1 MQSLSSAAMVAN
13 VLQALN
19 DDSDNLS
26 TTSPDS
32 NLSLDSIEGSPM
44 SNSDSNDSDVGAS
57 KMGNDVKVALPEAVF
72 SGVDSGSEKRPTNDA
87 ASGETVNVSPAEGGD
102 YGSLEKP
109 SAAGEGAVAPA
120 VSEASIS
127 DCEIDTELTSK
138 EKTKQWLSSPDV
150 FLWKKERKV
159 RAAEVSVQKCDQN
172 SGLSH
177 DSLSNSPI
185 ESPASPRLD
194 IATIQD
200 EVEDLANL
208 FTKLKTG
215 SSKSTPLVR
224 GDDTDRKR
232 QTKDKSRQHRAS
244 LRLPKPRSSS
254 SSSLGHVPVMAK
266 RRSSMQRSSGSLDLG
281 SSRSPSQ
288 RSSRLLDVTASCGS
302 LGNLSSGLISR
313 RSDNSLLPSS
323 MDSSKQT
330 SSSNIADHLMSSV
343 SDTERRITDLIGPG
357 DGDITKSDTSLDLKA
372 KDPQLGKQDGTKEAR
387 GLVHPLERKNLPK
400 FGVNAKTDE
409 RPHLKQPVIYHTSK
423 SSFDKDSLEK
433 TVMAADESTIET
445 TTTDGS
451 TTTVSSCMLDSRDS
465 RYLTEKGT
473 SASENES
480 VSRSFDTFSESTCT
494 DSDSLNRNVQLK
506 QMAELK
512 RGMIIGQRELLL
524 ASKAWSE
531 TETCTTDSQAQTP
544 SSISMDAT
552 ESTRTATRSLLR
564 EKTEFDSDG
573 TCTDGSEYRSSGT
586 DHVADSEH
594 EDSDNPRYG
603 NSKDGVKESNRRS
616 KEMNPG
622 SDSGLLCLLDVQVS
636 GYCDNTGATPAET
649 DEKGN
654 TTMNPKHSMV
664 SSGMGKEQAGSET
677 FKVTT
682 RPIEEVETSNKP
694 TNAEENIERKAHL
707 PPSDEQLSQ
716 LEDIDPDSLTEEEP
730 SVSLTSTNQ
739 RLTRSDEHPIRDNIA
754 FDFNHLMAQASK
766 RKNTSEGN
774 IPPFVSPHQS
784 GIITR
789 SDMNAEFRAS
799 SELDKLRSPQ
809 ASVTQLSHVS
819 ESVDATEEFRSTV
832 ESTDVDDEGFVT
844 PDEERSLSP
853 DVENWIFDVDES
865 DMAGV
870 INELNIGD
878 FVDRESRSATPLVS
892 LLSGDADSLGSDF
905 LDAELMS
912 PSSIGATSTH
922 SPFAKLAHYQTE
934 VQGAE
939 TAACLDSEP
948 DNQTAP
954 EPHPH
959 TPVEEQT
966 DKELEVTTSD
976 DQDSAGEHS
985 PGRATQDVSNSQNDP
1000 SALRTSSSFGERCR
1014 LLSLVKFDGSDDSRG
1029 NSPDTHPEH
1038 TTSLIQRASP
1048 GDVLKQEQ
1056 VVTLSDFDLINCSS
1070 LSGSLSGQLRSCNEG
1085 EVSSSED
1092 ETPLQP
1098 DNARTNDDLQHE
1110 IANVIG
1116 PVLGTVPTTRH
1127 DHNSAM
1133 SDVLKLAFSRS
1144 LQTAITGSIVE
1155 DKIEREIE
1163 SPAGNDSKESNL
1175 NSDKVFGP
1183 RVSQPKAQIG
1193 DTWSKPVE
1201 EGADPVASLSTV
1213 MELDE
1218 TTHSLSSKSSKS
1230 SEIDV
1235 SETDSD
1241 KSAGTK
1247 RRMLGAWD
1255 ADVSSQSE
1263 SECASS
1269 KVTTRSDF
1277 VSSSKKIPTKVA
1289 ILGQSECSFQDNMYQ
1304 DSASDRAKPIQ
1315 NFKFGLHSNDTSST
1329 MPALLEDI
1337 SAPFSGIVNECCD
1350 NLGAITDLGSTA
1362 QLCVDVGAQPT
1373 IRPLSPTK
1381 RETNISRPSAS
1392 NTLWKLPR
1400 PPSVLT
1406 VVAEDAIGERPDI
1419 VTAEEFHDSC
1429 STASFV
1435 QSESVSDSGTLADRA
1450 SALQTEPPSSFR
1462 HDSDMGTISTVY
1474 PSASPVQS
1482 VEQLTVTL
1490 PSSVEQMTVTLPSTV
1505 QSCEQIGEG
1514 SVGSSSVVIQA
1525 LERKRIP
1532 SPSLPFPKRSAMV
1545 NADSIQKD
1553 VVSVKVNA
1561 DSSLEVSPASSET
1574 MQTIEVKSNDRSPSS
1589 TWTKLSNT
1597 LISTASK
1604 KLSNSVSV
1612 TKKPTTLNGKPVVKC
1627 WVTKKMDDPCT
1638 SSRTRLRRESKGST
1652 ASVSGSTRT
1661 RTRIPSAVSQ
1671 RPVDHNV
1678 RAKIDTALSYC
1689 LPRTRASSLKNA
1701 RDASSAKRSRSP
1713 GKPLSARSTSK
1724 LKTSKPKTK
1733 SIPKRLSKSV
1743 DCLDTVVRS
1752 SKRGG
1757 HAASESRTPIA
1768 GSSKADSQEVVQTEN
1783 ENDLKCQITVKIP
1796 GDDITPVTTCSLKDV
1811 DNVESNSRKEQENDA
1826 TSVDADSIEKS
1837 VELANTTLVVE
1848 AISVQAESQP
1858 KSVHKKKHRR
1868 MTGSPARDN
1877 EDAADDVEIY
1887 LPPPCTTYSTDS
1899 ISERSTPRKEQATKL
1914 EKMSVAKP
1922 GKKIPR
1928 KRSVSAV
1935 QPTRP
1940 PFRTTFFKSNDDSP
1954 GRLTDKRSCSES
1966 PSRGPRSKKS
1976 SPRRASPKRVHCKT
1990 ETKSGIKKGQ
2000 LIMKATSA
2008 NHPHSVAWSFKD
2020 EPGLVVVGEEV
2031 VVEPSPS
2038 DNAMSTCTA
2047 SDVVLEPT
2055 TIAEKAPSFIVS
2067 KDPTSS
2073 KKKKKKKK
2081 RSTKNLLKQSD
2092 SAEAKPAVAPLPKE
2106 IGPVAVPRKKSAT
2119 NIILAKLSGE
2129 IRYSDGKIRRDNT
2142 KESLQ
2147 CRDPLPSTEPL
2158 QTMSADRC
2166 MKTKIPCLKKA
2177 ENHIKASLPDIAAIQ
2192 CGNKLP
2198 QQLTK
2203 AISDMVISKTDSLTE
2218 DIVRQLCN
2226 TMLGKESSGT
2236 RVQLP
2241 NKPTTENI
2249 VPPEGS
2255 STKAENV
2262 GHLESEMNAHS
2273 DVKHK
2278 TALTPC
2284 HVSQHDSGS
2293 TSPASSSEPLTLS
2306 SNSCALDATASHQP
2320 SSAQAGKIPVR
2331 QRSLTQS
2338 LTCCHSLPSHSSK
2351 SPIRRRALTQST
2363 KSPAHRL
2370 SVSESG
2376 RSLLRTSFDMNDGS
2390 SSGSSSR
2397 KTLAGSETSARSI
2410 TMPHHTWSERIQSLK
2425 DSCKRSGVDAGSQD
2439 IVPSAGHGKCND
2451 SSSPKT
2457 SPCRTKKPHSAL
2469 NTGIACSKPMNF
2481 NDTKHSHAENEFDWA
2496 SCVSQRDIATILK
2509 RFNKTHAE
2517 KASSDIAQEGE
2528 GARSSVSRDSVTP
2541 DGMSDDKALE
2551 STLVTAVSVIIQTR
2565 EMVLQQLF
2573 TKEHE
2578 TSGTVT
2584 TDGITTT
2591 KHCPTGQDK
2600 QDLDDSVVNPSSA
2613 AVASHLHLMKKDAL
2627 NLLKDV
2633 RRTSNDILNYMSA
2646 DQVDVT
2652 ECLLKQLQLEGLKD
2666 DSAASS
2672 NTSLYPSKAEPMSW
2686 MSLNDTD
2693 DTSEKHSPRS
2703 PDESIN
2709 ERSHTFEIREKSHSL
2724 PTNEIREKS
2733 NGSHTNEIRE
2743 KSVSS
2748 PDQSPR
2754 SKSEPVVSQQALVK
2768 KLMNISHRSVH
2779 VGGDKSGSY
2788 ISTLHKKTTLRK
2800 LMDMRNPRTQVKK
2813 LVQKKSSEDD
2823 ASLTKR
2829 DIELLKQ
2836 SPWRKSRKQA
2846 ATDNQNPGWR
2856 SNWDDVAII
2865 DPLPVIKKRSCSGAS
2880 SNRTSIPALKRRSSS
2895 VVASSSKTDM
2905 ADATKME
2912 EGSVTAKT
2920 PLCVDMKLLLA
2931 DAIMEGPSS
2940 PGSSVTDSPL
2950 PTAEKKILLSDS
2962 ESDRPRQAALS
2973 PYECGNSV
2981 TVPLP
2986 SDRLSSVSS
2995 ETSRS
3000 YISAERQAS
3009 VIDRS
3014 EYTSVVSSQSIAIE
3028 KKETDSRY
3036 LQSLERRD
3044 LVHAGGRSDY
3054 VNQNQAVETGDFV
3067 STNGKD
3073 LVPKQQL
3080 SSDGS
3085 VDLSTA
3091 TMQGVPE
3098 LPKKL
3103 SDMSFGSISVTS
3115 SKLTSATH
3123 LENIRAA
3130 SAAVGRRSASNSCER
3145 SHARRR
3151 GKLPKRYASAHSES
3165 SKSQFSNEHASSGD
3179 ASPRNTRDN
3188 SVRNHDHVDHQLI
3201 SKKTEVSSNSD
3212 DATLMQETRSG
3223 KTGISRRLSLSTL
3236 PRLAIDIGAAA
3247 MDMLLP
3253 SFKNSA
3259 SSVAGKATVSAANQ
3273 NIDVKSAPSAKIDI
3287 DDEPPVIMSSRSDR
3301 KKSSTKERKERKDRK
3316 QSSPRSSKGHPDS
3329 GTKSKSQTSPSL
3341 RGLKPSPHKD
3351 RSASKKATPLHEN
3364 QTLKHQHVSP
3374 RHHKHVAKT
3383 NDPKTTQLRRT
3394 SSTTSSTKKQLSPQ
3408 SKRHRKAAAVPAKTL
3423 KLAKKVLSLDGKLAL
3438 LKDMLHTEFGSSCES
3453 IGTMS
3458 SSKDSTMS
3466 LVSSTDDASLSEIS
3480 TDRSTVE
3487 STMVTD
3493 ARDQPIQEPRLRY
3506 QSGGNHDR
3514 GEPNPM
3520 TTDPAFAWQRQAT
3533 PSNDIQSPMSCSEE
3547 AIRQYMQSYYYAASS
3562 DIVQSLSELETMI
3575 SDLSFL
3581 VDSKN
3586 LPEGNSRRYAEE
3598 SFQDHVTV
3606 PNGNAVDSFFDI
3618 ASFASNL
3625 ASSFEEISST
3635 ASATDPTHNS
3645 PLKDNMRAKALLNN
3659 TRLGNIY
3666 LRQMTAGVDNAKVD
3680 ECTSD
3685 ELSDD
3690 QVITTDRSYSS
3701 TSGTSTSPSES
3712 VVPQSAHLEFLRS
3725 LENKR
3730 SSGAMQDVV
3739 GESSTE
3745 VDAPSKRPS
3754 DSDSG
3759 CNSNGEAPVTPVV
3772 SDHEQVTASDSA
3784 QSVFMDESMY
3794 TTASE
3799 IDLMDSMS
3807 FFSDDE
3813 DDLVTVVGLPRDGD
3827 HTPEESDLSGQ
3838 SSLDSS
3844 DGEMGK
3850 WKSTTGFDK
3859 QLPSCPL
3866 IEQYQSLE
3874 LDELRQS
3881 RSNLVECCSSVPDTK
3896 SIYALQDS
3904 CESNSY
3910 ATRSTPE
3917 LVTPD
3922 VNTKQLSSDDLFDL
3936 FFTYLGPE
3944 KAHAYFDRSESCSP
3958 NINTQDSVKNSCME
3972 SMCPSRGSSSSN
3984 DTSQSSDLD
3993 IPDGSH
3999 VSYFSRPSSHMSP
4012 VSMMPSDSL
4021 LTRDVTPG
4029 DRVGLPSAELLKKI
4043 ELFYNQE
4050 MNGSGND
4057 LELTQFMGRLY
4068 SGVNSTSPAE
4078 RALHC
4083 ALRCFQSRTPRD
4095 AQPPSELNFPVS
4107 ATDKYPN
4114 KEELVLSDQDRI
4126 RGLRYRRRTGSS
4138 SDHSFY
4144 QKLDGRE
4151 TMSLTPS
4158 DEVMLKRTSLTKQQV
4173 RSVPVR
4179 SSPNI
4184 IEALEKQFRY

>member
-32 NLSLDSIEGSPM
+32 NLSLDAIEGSPM

-57 KMGNDVKVALPEAVF
+57 KTGNNVKVALPEAVF
-72 SGVDSGSEKRPTNDA
+72 SGVDSGSVKRPTNDA

-159 RAAEVSVQKCDQN
+159 RAAEVSVQKGDQN
-172 SGLSH
+172 SELSH

-266 RRSSMQRSSGSLDLG
+266 RRSSMQRSSGSLDLS

-288 RSSRLLDVTASCGS
+288 RSSRSLDVTASCGS

-323 MDSSKQT
+323 IDSSKQT

-343 SDTERRITDLIGPG
+343 SDTERRMTDLIGPG

-387 GLVHPLERKNLPK
+387 GLVHPLERKNFPK

-433 TVMAADESTIET
+433 TVMAADESTTEMT
-445 TTTDGS
+445 PTDGS
-451 TTTVSSCMLDSRDS
+451 TTTVSSCMLDRDS
-465 RYLTEKGT
+465 HYLTEKGT

-494 DSDSLNRNVQLK
+494 DSDSVNRNVQLK

-531 TETCTTDSQAQTP
+531 TETCTTDSQAQAP

-573 TCTDGSEYRSSGT
+573 TNGSEYRSSGT

-594 EDSDNPRYG
+594 EESDDPRYS

-616 KEMNPG
+616 NEMNPG
-622 SDSGLLCLLDVQVS
+622 SDSGLLGLLDVQVS
-636 GYCDNTGATPAET
+636 GYCDKTGATPAET

-664 SSGMGKEQAGSET
+664 SSGRGKEHVGSE
-677 FKVTT
+677 KLDVTT
-682 RPIEEVETSNKP
+682 GNVETKEVETSNKP
-694 TNAEENIERKAHL
+694 TSAEKNIEQKAHL

-789 SDMNAEFRAS
+789 SDMNAEFTAS

-878 FVDRESRSATPLVS
+878 FVDHESRSATPLVS

-912 PSSIGATSTH
+912 PSSIDATSTY

-985 PGRATQDVSNSQNDP
+985 PGRATQDVSNSQNDL

-1070 LSGSLSGQLRSCNEG
+1070 LSGSLPGQLRSCNEG

-1155 DKIEREIE
+1155 DKTEREIE

-1175 NSDKVFGP
+1175 NSAKVFGP
-1183 RVSQPKAQIG
+1183 RAAQPKAQIG

-1218 TTHSLSSKSSKS
+1218 TAHSLSSKSSKS

-1269 KVTTRSDF
+1269 KVTTCSDF

-1304 DSASDRAKPIQ
+1304 DSASDSTKPIQ
-1315 NFKFGLHSNDTSST
+1315 NVKFGLHSNDTPST
-1329 MPALLEDI
+1329 VPAPLDDI
-1337 SAPFSGIVNECCD
+1337 SAAVSGIVNECCD
-1350 NLGAITDLGSTA
+1350 DLGAITDLGSTVR
-1362 QLCVDVGAQPT
+1362 LCVDVGAQPT
-1373 IRPLSPTK
+1373 IRSLSPSK
-1381 RETNISRPSAS
+1381 RETNISRPSVS
-1392 NTLWKLPR
+1392 KTLWKLPR
-1400 PPSVLT
+1400 PPSVLA

-1419 VTAEEFHDSC
+1419 VAAEEFHDSC

-1435 QSESVSDSGTLADRA
+1435 QSESVSDSGTLDRS
-1450 SALQTEPPSSFR
+1450 SAVQTEPPSSV
-1462 HDSDMGTISTVY
+1462 SAGIATCTVSTVY

-1490 PSSVEQMTVTLPSTV
+1490 PSTV

-1514 SVGSSSVVIQA
+1514 SVGSSAVVIQA
-1525 LERKRIP
+1525 PERKRNP
-1532 SPSLPFPKRSAMV
+1532 SSSLPLPKRSAMV
-1545 NADSIQKD
+1545 NADSTQKD
-1553 VVSVKVNA
+1553 VVSTNGNA

-1612 TKKPTTLNGKPVVKC
+1612 TKKPTTLNGKPIVKC
-1627 WVTKKMDDPCT
+1627 WVNKKMDEPSA

-1661 RTRIPSAVSQ
+1661 RTRIHSAVSQ

-1701 RDASSAKRSRSP
+1701 RDASSAMRSCSP

-1733 SIPKRLSKSV
+1733 STPKRLSKSV
-1743 DCLDTVVRS
+1743 DCLDTVVRP

-1757 HAASESRTPIA
+1757 HATSEARTPTA
-1768 GSSKADSQEVVQTEN
+1768 GSSKEDSQEVVQTEN
-1783 ENDLKCQITVKIP
+1783 ENDLKYQITVKMP
-1796 GDDITPVTTCSLKDV
+1796 SDEITPVTTCSLKDV

-1826 TSVDADSIEKS
+1826 TSVDADSIEQS

-1848 AISVQAESQP
+1848 EISVQAESQP

-1868 MTGSPARDN
+1868 MTGSPARDDDGTRH
-1877 EDAADDVEIY
+1877 DAHID
-1887 LPPPCTTYSTDS
+1887 LPPPCTAYSTDS
-1899 ISERSTPRKEQATKL
+1899 ISERSTPRKEPATKL
-1914 EKMSVAKP
+1914 EKKSVAKS

-1935 QPTRP
+1935 QPVKP

-1954 GRLTDKRSCSES
+1954 GRLADKRSCSES
-1966 PSRGPRSKKS
+1966 PSRGTRSKKS
-1976 SPRRASPKRVHCKT
+1976 SPRRTSPKRVHGSKT
-1990 ETKSGIKKGQ
+1990 ETKSGVKKGQ
-2000 LIMKATSA
+2000 SVMKATSA
-2008 NHPHSVAWSFKD
+2008 NHPHSVAWSFQD
-2020 EPGLVVVGEEV
+2020 EPELVVVDEEV
-2031 VVEPSPS
+2031 EVEPSPS

-2047 SDVVLEPT
+2047 SDVVLELT
-2055 TIAEKAPSFIVS
+2055 TVAEKAPSFIAS

-2092 SAEAKPAVAPLPKE
+2092 SAEAKPAGAPLPKE
-2106 IGPVAVPRKKSAT
+2106 IGPVAVPPKKSAT

-2158 QTMSADRC
+2158 QTMSAERC

-2192 CGNKLP
+2192 FGNKLP

-2241 NKPTTENI
+2241 NKPATENI

-2262 GHLESEMNAHS
+2262 DHLESEMNAHS

-2284 HVSQHDSGS
+2284 RVSHQDSGS
-2293 TSPASSSEPLTLS
+2293 PSPASSSEPLTLS
-2306 SNSCALDATASHQP
+2306 SNSCTLDATASHQP

-2376 RSLLRTSFDMNDGS
+2376 RSLLRTSLDSNDGS
-2390 SSGSSSR
+2390 SSH
-2397 KTLAGSETSARSI
+2397 KTPAGTESAKNIRI
-2410 TMPHHTWSERIQSLK
+2410 PHHTWSERIQSLK

-2457 SPCRTKKPHSAL
+2457 SPPRTKKPHSAL
-2469 NTGIACSKPMNF
+2469 NTGLACSKPMNG

-2496 SCVSQRDIATILK
+2496 SCVSQRDIAAILK
-2509 RFNKTHAE
+2509 RFHKIPAE
-2517 KASSDIAQEGE
+2517 KGIAQEGE
-2528 GARSSVSRDSVTP
+2528 DPRVSASRDSVTP
-2541 DGMSDDKALE
+2541 DGMSDDKALD

-2565 EMVLQQLF
+2565 EMVMQQLI

-2584 TDGITTT
+2584 TDGIPTT

-2600 QDLDDSVVNPSSA
+2600 QDIDDSVVNPSSA
-2613 AVASHLHLMKKDAL
+2613 AVASHLHSMKRDAL

-2743 KSVSS
+2743 KSLSS
-2748 PDQSPR
+2748 PNQSPR

-2800 LMDMRNPRTQVKK
+2800 LMDMRNPRAQVKK
-2813 LVQKKSSEDD
+2813 LLQKKSSEDNV
-2823 ASLTKR
+2823 SLTKR

-2880 SNRTSIPALKRRSSS
+2880 SNRTRIPALKRRSSS

-2940 PGSSVTDSPL
+2940 PCSSITDSPL
-2950 PTAEKKILLSDS
+2950 PHGDKTAEKKTLSSDS
-2962 ESDRPRQAALS
+2962 ESDRPRQAALF
-2973 PYECGNSV
+2973 PYECGNRV

-3054 VNQNQAVETGDFV
+3054 VNQNEAVETGDFV

-3080 SSDGS
+3080 SSAGS

-3145 SHARRR
+3145 SHAHRR
-3151 GKLPKRYASAHSES
+3151 GKLPKRYASAHSKS

-3188 SVRNHDHVDHQLI
+3188 SVRNHDHVDHQCI
-3201 SKKTEVSSNSD
+3201 SQKREVSSNSD
-3212 DATLMQETRSG
+3212 DATLKQETRSG

-3273 NIDVKSAPSAKIDI
+3273 NIDVKSAPSLKIDI

-3316 QSSPRSSKGHPDS
+3316 QSSPRSSKSHPESS
-3329 GTKSKSQTSPSL
+3329 GKCKSQTSPKSK
-3341 RGLKPSPHKD
+3341 GLKPSPHKD
-3351 RSASKKATPLHEN
+3351 RSASKKASALHEN
-3364 QTLKHQHVSP
+3364 QTLKHQQVSP

-3383 NDPKTTQLRRT
+3383 NDPKKTQLRRT

-3458 SSKDSTMS
+3458 SSRDSTMS
-3466 LVSSTDDASLSEIS
+3466 LVSSTDDASLSEIT

-3586 LPEGNSRRYAEE
+3586 LPDGNSHRYAEE

-3625 ASSFEEISST
+3625 ASSFEEISS
-3635 ASATDPTHNS
+3635 ATDPTHNA

-3685 ELSDD
+3685 ELSED

-3701 TSGTSTSPSES
+3701 TSGTSTSSPES
-3712 VVPQSAHLEFLRS
+3712 IVSQSAHLEFLRS

-3730 SSGAMQDVV
+3730 SSDAMQDVV
-3739 GESSTE
+3739 GGSSTE
-3745 VDAPSKRPS
+3745 VDAPSKPPS
-3754 DSDSG
+3754 NSDSG
-3759 CNSNGEAPVTPVV
+3759 CNSNDEAPVTPVV

-3799 IDLMDSMS
+3799 IDLTDSMS
-3807 FFSDDE
+3807 FFSDGD

-3827 HTPEESDLSGQ
+3827 HTPDESDLSGQ

-3896 SIYALQDS
+3896 SIFALQDS
-3904 CESNSY
+3904 CETSSY

-3922 VNTKQLSSDDLFDL
+3922 VTTKQLSSDDLFDL

-4012 VSMMPSDSL
+4012 VSMVPSDSL

-4050 MNGSGND
+4050 MNGTGND

-4068 SGVNSTSPAE
+4068 SGVNSSSPAE

-4138 SDHSFY
+4138 SDHSLY

-4158 DEVMLKRTSLTKQQV
+4158 DEVVLKRTSLTKQQV